1 MKDINTKYRKK
12 LWEIHSTPEFV
23 TQPRNLK
30 IAEVLNDS
38 WTIDMDDPIITLAD
52 RKLGY
57 DFMFGEA
64 VWMLQGRNDVAGV
77 YKYANGIKRF
87 SDNGITFFGA
97 YGPKIIDQLPYVLD
111 ILEKDQDTR
120 QGVLNIWRE
129 NPRSSKDI
137 PCTLSLQF
145 FLRKTSDDLWL
156 HTIATMRSNDIWLG
170 TPYDSFNFSAI
181 SFYLVLL
188 LNSRGIKCK
197 LGKLNIQ
204 AGSRHLYESDFK
216 KVDRVLLSK
225 EIEDFPKFSF
235 NNLIDIYKDQPEQFI
250 PTLERA
256 ANSGYKVKYEVLQ
269 KPSKNY
275 KPGIM

>member
-1 MKDINTKYRKK
+1 MTIINSDYKK
-12 LWEIHSTPEFV
+12 KIWTIYHQPEFV
-23 TQPRNLK
+23 TKPRGLK
-30 IAEVLNDS
+30 IAEILNDS
-38 WTIDMDDPIITLAD
+38 WTVDMDNPIITIAD
-52 RKLGY
+52 RKLSY

-64 VWMLQGRNDVAGV
+64 AWMLRGKNDVATV
-77 YKYANGIKRF
+77 EKYAGAIKRF

-120 QGVLNIWRE
+120 QAVLNIWRE

-145 FLRKTSDDLWL
+145 FLRKASDTLWL
-156 HTIATMRSNDIWLG
+156 HTVATMRSNDIYLG

-181 SFYLVLL
+181 SFYLALL
-188 LNSRGIKCK
+188 LNERGIECK

-204 AGSRHLYESDFK
+204 AGSRHLYETDFK
-216 KVDRVLLSK
+216 KVDDILTSDD
-225 EIEDFPKFSF
+225 IDDFPDFSF
-235 NNLIDIYKDQPEQFI
+235 NDLILFDIYKGKVDKFI

-256 ANSGYKVKYEVLQ
+256 ANSGYKVKYKVLLE
-269 KPSKNY
+269 PD
-275 KPGIM
+275 GI

>member
-1 MKDINTKYRKK
+1 MSALNLYYKK
-12 LWEIHSTPEFV
+12 KIWEIYHKPEFV
-23 TQPRNLK
+23 TKPRGLK

-38 WTIDMDDPIITLAD
+38 WIIDMDNPIILNEA
-52 RKLGY
+52 RKLSY

-64 VWMLQGRNDVAGV
+64 AWMLSGKNDVATV
-77 YKYANGIKRF
+77 SKYAGAIKRF

-120 QGVLNIWRE
+120 QAVLNIWRE

-145 FLRKTSDDLWL
+145 FLRKASDTLWL
-156 HTIATMRSNDIWLG
+156 HTVATMRSNDIYLG

-181 SFYLVLL
+181 SFYLALL
-188 LNSRGIKCK
+188 LNERGIECK

-204 AGSRHLYESDFK
+204 AGSRHLYETDFK
-216 KVDRVLLSK
+216 KVDDILTSDD
-225 EIEDFPKFSF
+225 IDDFPDFSF
-235 NNLIDIYKDQPEQFI
+235 NDLILFDIYKSKVDKFI

-256 ANSGYKVKYEVLQ
+256 ANSGYKVKYKVLLE
-269 KPSKNY
+269 PD
-275 KPGIM
+275 GI

>member
-1 MKDINTKYRKK
+1 MSALNLYYKKK
-12 LWEIHSTPEFV
+12 LWTIYHKPEFV
-23 TQPRNLK
+23 TKPRGLK

-38 WTIDMDDPIITLAD
+38 WEIDMDNPIILNEA
-52 RKLGY
+52 RKLSY

-64 VWMLQGRNDVAGV
+64 AWMLNGKNDVATV
-77 YKYANGIKRF
+77 SKYAGAIKRF

-111 ILEKDQDTR
+111 ILQKDKDTR
-120 QGVLNIWRE
+120 QAVLNIWRE

-145 FLRKTSDDLWL
+145 FLREASDNLWL
-156 HTIATMRSNDIWLG
+156 HTIATMRSNDIFLG

-181 SFYLVLL
+181 SFYLALL
-188 LNSRGIKCK
+188 LNERGINCK

-216 KVDRVLLSK
+216 KVDKILLSDD
-225 EIEDFPKFSF
+225 IPDFPYFSF
-235 NNLIDIYKDQPEQFI
+235 NDLIPLYKGISDRFI
-250 PTLERA
+250 PNLERA
-256 ANSGYKVKYEVLQ
+256 ANSGYKVKYKVL
-269 KPSKNY
+269 KDVN
-275 KPGIM
+275 GI

>member
-1 MKDINTKYRKK
+1 MSINLDYKK
-12 LWEIHSTPEFV
+12 KIWTIYHQPEFV
-23 TQPRNLK
+23 TKPRGLK
-30 IAEVLNDS
+30 IAEILNDS
-38 WTIDMDDPIITLAD
+38 WTVDMDNPIITIAA
-52 RKLGY
+52 RKLSY

-64 VWMLQGRNDVAGV
+64 AWMLRGKNDVATV
-77 YKYANGIKRF
+77 EKYAGAIKRF

-120 QGVLNIWRE
+120 QAVLNIWRE

-145 FLRKTSDDLWL
+145 FLRKASDTLWL
-156 HTIATMRSNDIWLG
+156 HTVATMRSNDIYLG

-181 SFYLVLL
+181 SFYLALL
-188 LNSRGIKCK
+188 LNERGIECK

-204 AGSRHLYESDFK
+204 AGSRHLYETDFK
-216 KVDRVLLSK
+216 KVDDILTSDD
-225 EIEDFPKFSF
+225 IDDFPDFSF
-235 NNLIDIYKDQPEQFI
+235 NDLILFDIYKGKVDKFI

-256 ANSGYKVKYEVLQ
+256 ANSGYKVKYKVLLE
-269 KPSKNY
+269 PD
-275 KPGIM
+275 GI